1 MFTASL
7 RYSDIVHL
15 RWALREVAFA
25 RGIIKTTDL
34 WRALQDQGVQL
45 SRPQAYRLMAETP
58 ERLSLRVLAALCVV
72 LECTP
77 NDLLVRTEGSPPA
90 VPTLRAVD
98 PDLAQ

>member
-1 MFTASL
+1 V
-7 RYSDIVHL
+7 YL

-45 SRPQAYRLMAETP
+45 SRPQVYRLMVETP

-72 LECTP
+72 LECSP
-77 NDLLVRTEGSPPA
+77 NDLLVRTEGSQPA
-90 VPTLRAVD
+90 VPKLRAVD
-98 PDLAQ
+98 SDLAQ

>member
-1 MFTASL
+1 MGYL
-7 RYSDIVHL
+7 GRVYL

-58 ERLSLRVLAALCVV
+58 ERLSLRVLAALCVA
-72 LECTP
+72 LECSP
-77 NDLLVRTEGSPPA
+77 NDLLVKTEGSPPDA
-90 VPTLRAVD
+90 PKLHEVD